1 MPYLYAIFKNSVMMN
16 LLKQYQKE
24 IRNIL
29 LLALL
34 VALIPYVPQAV
45 HFIGTFTGTMLLIG
59 LLSGCVLGL
68 SLKLHYRIMVMRISQ
83 DNKN

>member
-1 MPYLYAIFKNSVMMN
+1 MKH

-29 LLALL
+29 LLALV

-45 HFIGTFTGTMLLIG
+45 HFIRTFTGTMLLIG
-59 LLSGCVLGL
+59 VLCGCVLGL

-83 DNKN
+83 DNSN